1 MQLAC
6 LAARTVIGGLFIGHG
21 LQKLTGSFGGPG
33 LEGTDQMMDALQ
45 MHPPR
50 RNAVAA
56 GVSEAAGGALLA
68 AGLATPLAASTLI
81 GVMTTAIRKVHA
93 PKGVWNSNGG
103 FEYNITIVAALAT
116 LVEAGPG
123 APSLDHALGIE
134 KKGTAVALGATA
146 LGVAASFA
154 TVELGRREAERNARI
169 HPTATGESTA
179 Q

>member
-1 MQLAC
+1 MPLARFV
-6 LAARTVIGGLFIGHG
+6 ARTVIGGFFIGHG
-21 LQKLTGSFGGPG
+21 TQKLMGWFGGPG
-33 LEGTDQMMDALQ
+33 LAGTDQMMDSLQ

-50 RNAVAA
+50 RNALAA

-68 AGLATPLAASTLI
+68 AGLATPLAASSLI

-93 PKGVWNSNGG
+93 PNGVWNSNGG
-103 FEYNITIVAALAT
+103 FEYNLTLIAALAT
-116 LVEAGPG
+116 LVEVGPG
-123 APSLDHALGIE
+123 ALSLDRAFGIE

-154 TVELGRREAERNARI
+154 TVELGRREAERNARL
-169 HPTATGESTA
+169 HPGATGESTA

>member
-1 MQLAC
+1 MQLAR
-6 LAARTVIGGLFIGHG
+6 LTARTVIGGLFIGHG
-21 LQKLTGSFGGPG
+21 AQKLKGWFGGPG

-56 GVSEAAGGALLA
+56 GASEAAGGALLV

-93 PKGVWNSNGG
+93 PNGIWNSNGG
-103 FEYNITIVAALAT
+103 FEFNLTLIAALAT
-116 LVEAGPG
+116 LVETGPG
-123 APSLDHALGIE
+123 DLSLDNALGIE
-134 KKGTAVALGATA
+134 KKGTLVALGATA

-154 TVELGRREAERNARI
+154 TIEVGRREAERNARL
-169 HPTATGESTA
+169 HPDTSGESA
-179 Q
+179 D